1 MFDYSEMTTEELK
14 KAVRENENIIDHLGN
29 ELDRARNRSR
39 VMKTELGLRLYSENL
54 KRQRKIML
62 STIDSEDDAIVD
74 SMITEKLEEFFKS
87 PDFGKKCVN
96 WADAGLLEEEEF

>member
-1 MFDYSEMTTEELK
+1 MFNYSEMTTEELK
-14 KAVRENENIIDHLGN
+14 KAVRENENIIVHCDI
-29 ELDRARNRSR
+29 ERDKAKNRSQM
-39 VMKTELGLRLYSENL
+39 MKAELGLRLYSENL

-87 PDFGKKCVN
+87 PDFGKKCIAL
-96 WADAGLLEEEEF
+96 ADACLLEEEKF